1 MAEHYDGYALSRP
14 TTTRASPRL
23 SVASRWSVSLVGAP
37 AYGFGAT
44 NRAGTQHKEP
54 SVTYR
59 NLGRT
64 GVQVSPICLGAMN
77 FGGPTS
83 EEDSVRIVD
92 AAVDSGINFIDTA
105 NVYNAGES
113 ERIVGQALKQNGRR
127 DQVVLATKAH
137 GVMGPGPNDQG
148 NSRYHLMRACEDS
161 LRRLGT
167 DHLDLY
173 QIHRPSLEIPQDET
187 LRALD
192 DLVRSGKVRYI
203 GCSTHP
209 AWMVMEALMV
219 SERLGIARYI
229 SEQPPYNL
237 LDRRIENELVPLAR
251 RYGMAL
257 LPWSPLAG
265 GILAGRYNDSE
276 SVPEGSRLE
285 RSGGESPFGQRV
297 SRRGVEVARAL
308 APLAQERGLTQ
319 SQFALLWCKDQPGV
333 TSPII
338 GPRTMEQLDDALQ
351 VLEMRLADQDRAR
364 LDELVGPGNAVS
376 DFHNSNNWMRARIAE

>member
-1 MAEHYDGYALSRP
+1 M
-14 TTTRASPRL
+14 
-23 SVASRWSVSLVGAP
+23 
-37 AYGFGAT
+37 
-44 NRAGTQHKEP
+44 
-54 SVTYR
+54 TYR
-59 NLGRT
+59 DLGRT

-92 AAVDSGINFIDTA
+92 AAVDGGINFIDTA

-137 GVMGPGPNDQG
+137 GVMGPGPNDRG

-167 DHLDLY
+167 DHIDLY

-209 AWMVMEALMV
+209 AWMVMEALMI

-237 LDRRIENELVPLAR
+237 LDRRIENELVPLAQ

-265 GILAGRYNDSE
+265 GILAGRSTTLSPCPKAHGWNAA
-276 SVPEGSRLE
+276 GAKA
-285 RSGGESPFGQRV
+285 RSGSV
-297 SRRGVEVARAL
+297 SRRAASRSPARS
-308 APLAQERGLTQ
+308 RRWRR
-319 SQFALLWCKDQPGV
+319 SV
-333 TSPII
+333 I
-338 GPRTMEQLDDALQ
+338 
-351 VLEMRLADQDRAR
+351 
-364 LDELVGPGNAVS
+364 
-376 DFHNSNNWMRARIAE
+376 